1 MLRFYL
7 INTFLSV
14 GDKFLK
20 SPNFLRTRIDAR
32 LCKYKWYLQA
42 CSPCNVHGLELVKSS
57 EHTSTGNTSKNVG
70 TSTLHHGHETFILH
84 NLHSAIHGALVLD
97 TTAAGGHHHAPPDGV
112 NGVGHESSSDCYS
125 PSEEEG
131 KANICVVSEKHGLQ
145 GVEHAEVHASVDEDT
160 NSRDGEASV
169 QALDTIRLEG
179 LDMDINK
186 TIELA
191 LTSLTL
197 GIVGD
202 SKDCLDGILEGE
214 VKSLGGEVSEHI
226 GQVS

>member
-32 LCKYKWYLQA
+32 LCKYMWYLQA
-42 CSPCNVHGLELVKSS
+42 CSPCNVHRLELVKSS
-57 EHTSTGNTSKNVG
+57 EHTSTGNTPKNVG
-70 TSTLHHGHETFILH
+70 TSTHHHG
-84 NLHSAIHGALVLD
+84 
-97 TTAAGGHHHAPPDGV
+97 PPDGV

-145 GVEHAEVHASVDEDT
+145 GVEHAEVHATVDEDT

-169 QALDTIRLEG
+169 QALDTIRLE
-179 LDMDINK
+179 
-186 TIELA
+186 
-191 LTSLTL
+191 
-197 GIVGD
+197 
-202 SKDCLDGILEGE
+202 
-214 VKSLGGEVSEHI
+214 
-226 GQVS
+226 

>member
-14 GDKFLK
+14 GEKFLK
-20 SPNFLRTRIDAR
+20 SPNFLRTRIDPR
-32 LCKYKWYLQA
+32 LCKYSWYLQA

-57 EHTSTGNTSKNVG
+57 EHTSTGNTSKNVC

-84 NLHSAIHGALVLD
+84 DLHSAIHGALVLD

-131 KANICVVSEKHGLQ
+131 KANICVVSKKHG
-145 GVEHAEVHASVDEDT
+145 
-160 NSRDGEASV
+160 
-169 QALDTIRLEG
+169 LEG
-179 LDMDINK
+179 LDIDINK

-197 GIVGD
+197 GIVG
-202 SKDCLDGILEGE
+202 
-214 VKSLGGEVSEHI
+214 
-226 GQVS
+226 